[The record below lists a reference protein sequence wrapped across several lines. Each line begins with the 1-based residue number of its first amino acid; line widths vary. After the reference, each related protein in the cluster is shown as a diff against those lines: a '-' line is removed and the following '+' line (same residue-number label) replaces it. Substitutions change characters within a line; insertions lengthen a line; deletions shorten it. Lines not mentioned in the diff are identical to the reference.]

1 MEQPVER
8 VVREKKTKILHFSDG
23 IEEVTDDS
31 DGVDGLDEGPPS
43 GEHPEIDEVRCLI
56 QMARNPQN
64 QSFLLLQST
73 MQWMPWLLL
82 KSKRTGETILSGC
95 DYMGEFLASALGIT
109 SPKFIDGEAEL
120 QKAAAEQRELDEEAA
135 EEIREMRT
143 WSVDTQST
151 TTTITEP
158 SSPVLIMNDE
168 VAEAMERK
176 KSERY

>member
-1 MEQPVER
+1 ME
-8 VVREKKTKILHFSDG
+8 
-23 IEEVTDDS
+23 
-31 DGVDGLDEGPPS
+31 
-43 GEHPEIDEVRCLI
+43 
-56 QMARNPQN
+56 
-64 QSFLLLQST
+64 
-73 MQWMPWLLL
+73 WMPWLLL

-120 QKAAAEQRELDEEAA
+120 EKAAAEQKELDEEAA

-168 VAEAMERK
+168 VAEALERK